1 MKNYFTNPGVL
12 NLNEAI
18 RETVLKILA
27 GQTGIYLNTEFGTII
42 ISVERRTVGDYNKR
56 VCIYT
61 PKNAPLNDRIV
72 RSNIQ
77 EGFDFYIVLT
87 FGKGVHISYKY
98 EEILAHLVAQGLCYA
113 FIKRVFFKLK
123 MKDISLDN
131 VAPYCGDLYC
141 DSFYMSSPYKMAGQ
155 YILTDM
161 PPAATYM
168 HKQLINTNINLTEE
182 IFKKRK
188 SEIHCMLQNVIYNDV
203 SKVLWKV
210 SDTGNLNQ
218 FWTLFIS
225 YIMILCGINNKF
237 IIKSYEYAKNKNNE
251 TDIGMLICWIRDI
264 KYKSENQKI

>member
-1 MKNYFTNPGVL
+1 MKNYFTTGKL
-12 NLNEAI
+12 SLNEAI
-18 RETVLKILA
+18 KESVLKIIA

-42 ISVERRTVGDYNKR
+42 ISVERRSVGDYNKR

-61 PKNAPLNDRIV
+61 PKNAPLSDRIV

-77 EGFDFYIVLT
+77 EGFDFYIVIS

-98 EEILAHLVAQGLCYA
+98 EEIITHLVAQGLCYA

-123 MKDISLDN
+123 IKDTLLDN
-131 VAPYCGDLYC
+131 IEASYYGDLYC
-141 DSFYMSSPYKMAGQ
+141 DSFYMSSSYEMACQ

-168 HKQLINTNINLTEE
+168 HKQVINSNIHLTEE

-188 SEIHCMLQNVIYNDV
+188 SEIRCILQNVIYNDV

-218 FWTLFIS
+218 FWILFIS
-225 YIMILCGINNKF
+225 HIMILCGINNKF
-237 IIKSYEYAKNKNNE
+237 IIKSYEYAKNKSNE

-264 KYKSENQKI
+264 KYKETQKI